1 MVSAKH
7 LVHFFLVILITY
19 AFSAQAQIVSN
30 KSLQVKPTPSADVHG
45 EFLLQEWDANKPT
58 LVAFKDPRCPYCV
71 KAFKNKEV
79 LDNYNVFVFW
89 SPILGST
96 SQRQVDTFFKCE
108 HPMGDNVISAV
119 VARKQVSCDNDYN
132 QELRTLNDE
141 MVKIYDP
148 RSVPQYWY
156 GNELTWISRLKLA
169 TTNEQRL
176 KALAQ
181 RSTMRVPWDRYKEFL
196 INKSE
201 TNDKAPSQ
209 QSSKVDT
216 QAKHK
221 ANLAIVANRNLTLM
235 EFSTKIEPL
244 SKQFNVFLFTA
255 EKANSSK
262 FQEFLALNNITELQE
277 DAYYL
282 EGKRLSKE
290 ETKWMLSL

>member
-1 MVSAKH
+1 M
-7 LVHFFLVILITY
+7 LRFFLVVLITCT
-19 AFSAQAQIVSN
+19 FSAQAQILSN
-30 KSLQVKPTPSADVHG
+30 KSLQIKPTPSPDVHG
-45 EFLLQEWDANKPT
+45 EFLLQEWDANKPI
-58 LVAFKDPRCPYCV
+58 LVSFKDPRCPYCV

-89 SPILGST
+89 SPILGAT

-108 HPMGDNVISAV
+108 HPMGENVINSV
-119 VARKQVSCDNDYN
+119 IARKQISCDKEYN
-132 QELRTLNDE
+132 HELRTLNDE
-141 MVKIYDP
+141 MVKVYDP

-181 RSTMRVPWDRYKEFL
+181 RSTMRVPWDRYNEFL
-196 INKSE
+196 INNSDE
-201 TNDKAPSQ
+201 NTQAPGQ
-209 QSSKVDT
+209 QSNKLKKQS
-216 QAKHK
+216 QHK

-255 EKANSSK
+255 ENSDSNK
-262 FQEFLALNNITELQE
+262 FQEFLTLNDITELQE